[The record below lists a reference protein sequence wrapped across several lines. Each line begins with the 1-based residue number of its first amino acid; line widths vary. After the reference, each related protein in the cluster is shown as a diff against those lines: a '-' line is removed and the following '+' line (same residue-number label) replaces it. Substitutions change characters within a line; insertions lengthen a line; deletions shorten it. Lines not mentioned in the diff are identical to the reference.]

1 MRKSPMQIF
10 DATVLALFTALAMVP
25 VFTIATGG
33 FFH

>member
-1 MRKSPMQIF
+1 MRKSPTQIF
-10 DATVLALFTALAMVP
+10 DAAILAIFTALAMVP